1 MANTRALDLCRR
13 ADMFEQAVCLRLNR
27 SCSKPAT
34 RQLFV
39 AVSRLGDGM
48 FWYLLILLLP
58 VAFGSS
64 AILPAARMVL
74 IGAVGVAMYKG
85 LKRRLLRERPFMS
98 LTGIVVGTPPL
109 DRYSFPSGHTL
120 HAVAFTVLAV
130 SSFPVLAWL
139 LVPFALLVATSRVVL
154 GLHYPSDVLA
164 GAAIGALL
172 ALTAM
177 WVWPI

>member
-1 MANTRALDLCRR
+1 MANARALELFRR
-13 ADMFEQAVCLRLNR
+13 ADIFEQAVCLLLNR
-27 SCSKPAT
+27 GCSKPGT
-34 RQLFV
+34 RQVLV

-48 FWYLLILLLP
+48 FWYLLLLLLP

-64 AILPAARMVL
+64 AILPAARMVV
-74 IGAVGVAMYKG
+74 IGGVGVAIYKG
-85 LKRRLLRERPFMS
+85 LKSRLVRERPFIS